1 MNAMTNVSVGGLSSL
16 AAGMILSAR
25 DECGGRNAIS
35 VGAVALAEFIAANR
49 MEAQVEGLILFLGG
63 WTSVRRMLADDM
75 MPGNEWG
82 EEMGRVTDGAV
93 TPNLWR
99 RKAGIAIGSREFG
112 PRSPMTGQRATTVI
126 VDELPDAEPPA
137 RSAVLCEVAGLPGET
152 VPGPLFAAIVDPLTP
167 GRFVVTGF
175 GQATVFDAARA
186 QSFRAALADGL
197 TQIGGDLAG
206 RVA

>member
-1 MNAMTNVSVGGLSSL
+1 MNAMTNVSVGELSSM

-25 DECGGRNAIS
+25 DECGGCNAIS
-35 VGAVALAEFIAANR
+35 LGAVALAEFIAANR

-99 RKAGIAIGSREFG
+99 RKAGIANGAATFD
-112 PRSPMTGQRATTVI
+112 PRPPMSGKSASVVI
-126 VDELPDAEPPA
+126 VDDPLNAEA
-137 RSAVLCEVAGLPGET
+137 RSRSAVLCEVAGLPGET
-152 VPGPLFAAIVDPLTP
+152 SPGPLFAAIVDPMAP

-175 GQATVFDAARA
+175 GQATVYDAARA
-186 QSFRAALADGL
+186 QAMRAALADGL
-197 TQIGGDLAG
+197 TQIGAG
-206 RVA
+206 A